1 MTLLS
6 IIKLI
11 LACEMGLGIIGF
23 LMFLLSFISCYEND
37 RLELVSFFV
46 IAVGTGSAL
55 ITALVGVGLKIFHVI

>member
-23 LMFLLSFISCYEND
+23 LMFLLSFVSCYEND

-46 IAVGTGSAL
+46 IALGTGSAL

>member
-37 RLELVSFFV
+37 RLELASFFV
-46 IAVGTGSAL
+46 IAAGTGSAL
-55 ITALVGVGLKIFHVI
+55 ITALVGVGLKIFHII

>member
-37 RLELVSFFV
+37 RLELVAFFV

>member
-1 MTLLS
+1 MS

-23 LMFLLSFISCYEND
+23 LMFLLSFVSCYENN

-46 IAVGTGSAL
+46 ITAGTGSAL

>member
-46 IAVGTGSAL
+46 IAAGTGSAL

>member
-37 RLELVSFFV
+37 RLELASFFV
-46 IAVGTGSAL
+46 IAVGTGLAL

>member
-23 LMFLLSFISCYEND
+23 LMFLLSFVSCYEND

-46 IAVGTGSAL
+46 IAAGTGSAL

>member
-23 LMFLLSFISCYEND
+23 LMFLLSFVSCYEND
-37 RLELVSFFV
+37 RLELASFFV
-46 IAVGTGSAL
+46 IATGIGSAL

>member
-37 RLELVSFFV
+37 RLELASFFV
-46 IAVGTGSAL
+46 IAAGTGSAL

>member
-1 MTLLS
+1 MTLLI

-23 LMFLLSFISCYEND
+23 LMFLLSFVSCYEND
-37 RLELVSFFV
+37 RLELASFFV
-46 IAVGTGSAL
+46 IAAGTGSAL

>member
-23 LMFLLSFISCYEND
+23 LMFLLSFVSCYEND

-46 IAVGTGSAL
+46 IATGTGSAL